1 MEIVFYKGSTTVA
14 KLTIKNSIK
23 GDFAKKID
31 AQTIAGRIESLVGA
45 SGHRIYYTNDEVLR

>member
-14 KLTIKNSIK
+14 KLTIKNSVK

-31 AQTIAGRIESLVGA
+31 AAAIAGRIETLVGA
-45 SGHRIYYTNDEVLR
+45 NGHRVYYTNDEVLR